1 MATEIRHYQT
11 DSEGGYIGR
20 IKHNW
25 NAVFGQAYE
34 RAKQDI
40 FDSLVAEPDA
50 ASDQEVSGTKR
61 IYRWN
66 GKRTENVTG
75 GHEFF
80 ERNAFKRFKDWQGIR
95 DYHWD
100 FEIEVIPMD

>member
-50 ASDQEVSGTKR
+50 A
-61 IYRWN
+61 WN